1 MFLPNRVKLSRRST
15 NKLQYIK
22 NKTGVTPNITCRIA
36 MLLAINSNG
45 DINNAGV
52 DGIDG
57 QELNKDI
64 LFGENIE
71 VYEVLIKQYMHDN
84 KIDMPVAKVI
94 TSLVELGAHK
104 MGHIKTLEQLC
115 SLS

>member
-1 MFLPNRVKLSRRST
+1 MFLPNRIRLSRRST
-15 NKLQYIK
+15 NRLQNIK
-22 NKTGVTPNITCRIA
+22 NKTGVTPNITGRIA
-36 MLLAINSNG
+36 MLLAISGND

-52 DGIDG
+52 DGADG

-71 VYEVLIKQYMHDN
+71 VYEALLKQYIDDN
-84 KIDMPVAKVI
+84 KIDLPVAKVI

-104 MGHIKTLEQLC
+104 MGHVKTLEQL
-115 SLS
+115 SSIS

>member
-45 DINNAGV
+45 DIN
-52 DGIDG
+52 
-57 QELNKDI
+57 K
-64 LFGENIE
+64 
-71 VYEVLIKQYMHDN
+71 
-84 KIDMPVAKVI
+84 PV
-94 TSLVELGAHK
+94 
-104 MGHIKTLEQLC
+104 
-115 SLS
+115 

>member
-1 MFLPNRVKLSRRST
+1 MFLPNRIRLSRRST
-15 NKLQYIK
+15 NRLQHIK
-22 NKTGVTPNITCRIA
+22 NKTGVTPNITSRIA
-36 MLLAINSNG
+36 MLLAIRSND

-52 DGIDG
+52 DSADG

-71 VYEVLIKQYMHDN
+71 VYEVLIKQYMNNN
-84 KIDMPVAKVI
+84 KIDMSVAKVI
-94 TSLVELGAHK
+94 ASLVELGAHK

-115 SLS
+115 ELS